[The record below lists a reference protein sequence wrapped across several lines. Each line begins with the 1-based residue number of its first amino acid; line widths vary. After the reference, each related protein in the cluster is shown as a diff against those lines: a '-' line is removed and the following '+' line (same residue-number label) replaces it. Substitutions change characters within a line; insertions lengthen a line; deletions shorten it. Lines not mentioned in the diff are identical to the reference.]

1 MTIQHAPNLGQ
12 PEQKLRWLF
21 QTFDKGKS
29 DAKNITQV
37 FRKEYHLDG
46 GGKITDDE
54 VYGVVITLFKMLDKE
69 PKDDELDDIVDDILE
84 KVDEN
89 GDGEIAEWEFVHHAM
104 KCPFLADLIENHT
117 G

>member
-1 MTIQHAPNLGQ
+1 MP
-12 PEQKLRWLF
+12 R
-21 QTFDKGKS
+21 KS
-29 DAKNITQV
+29 HKYSEHT
-37 FRKEYHLDG
+37 LDG

>member
-1 MTIQHAPNLGQ
+1 MTKKKILI
-12 PEQKLRWLF
+12 LF
-21 QTFDKGKS
+21 
-29 DAKNITQV
+29 I
-37 FRKEYHLDG
+37 DG
-46 GGKITDDE
+46 GGKITDEE
-54 VYGVVITLFKMLDKE
+54 VYGVVINLFKMLDKK
-69 PKDDELDDIVDDILE
+69 PKVDELDDIVDDILE